1 MARASSL
8 GDGDDVPPLE
18 DLSEMIDQI
27 KILRNEG
34 SHVHQSLVMESSLK
48 SDEQVKTFQTSFSKE
63 QKSTQRGNTFGGFKK
78 GFLNNPKVTR
88 GKPSLS
94 SRSLRNDNDIP
105 VLKPK
110 NPMEKNR
117 GMEIPE
123 VQEAMKSNLENK
135 EWITDNLLKKIE
147 ASPFLAKLLMDP
159 EFTAALSQVQA
170 DPMKAMS
177 MLGCKPEMQKAL
189 QELSGILGEHFTTL
203 GQSSAG
209 VKTTIEAENTGLT
222 ESSTS
227 RQQDPVSVSSE
238 DEAKM
243 HQILSDPEV
252 MKVLQDHEIQK
263 LLTLMKTNPDAAQ
276 LEARNAA
283 ADTKA
288 KIKKLVDVGLLGFAP

>member
-1 MARASSL
+1 METVRISSL
-8 GDGDDVPPLE
+8 FNKIFCNLRRHKQSNNYYFPLLLVLSDVPPLE

-48 SDEQVKTFQTSFSKE
+48 SDEQVKTFQTSISKVIMIFFKPRCGYLCSIFGGCFMKIDNIIVPLPFLFNNNDKLLVFSSSSFFFQE

-117 GMEIPE
+117 EMEIPE

-135 EWITDNLLKKIE
+135 GYKYDYYTLIPCFLKLY
-147 ASPFLAKLLMDP
+147 FQY
-159 EFTAALSQVQA
+159 LSCRA
-170 DPMKAMS
+170 
-177 MLGCKPEMQKAL
+177 
-189 QELSGILGEHFTTL
+189 
-203 GQSSAG
+203 
-209 VKTTIEAENTGLT
+209 VK
-222 ESSTS
+222 
-227 RQQDPVSVSSE
+227 
-238 DEAKM
+238 
-243 HQILSDPEV
+243 
-252 MKVLQDHEIQK
+252 
-263 LLTLMKTNPDAAQ
+263 
-276 LEARNAA
+276 
-283 ADTKA
+283 
-288 KIKKLVDVGLLGFAP
+288 